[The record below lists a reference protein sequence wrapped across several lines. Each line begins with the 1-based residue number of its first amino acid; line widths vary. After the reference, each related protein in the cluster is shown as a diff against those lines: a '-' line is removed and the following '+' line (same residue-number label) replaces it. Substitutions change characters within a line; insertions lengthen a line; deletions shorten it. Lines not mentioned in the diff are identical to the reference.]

1 MSDGTSSPVKVG
13 LLGVGTVG
21 SAFARMV
28 EKHPRLTLGKALVR
42 DLDAPRAIAHPE
54 VHLTTN
60 VDEVVDDC
68 DVLVEVMGG
77 TSIAVDAAT
86 HVLASGRHVV
96 TANKAA
102 LAERWDVYLPYLRRG
117 LVHFEA
123 AVLAGVPVIGAV
135 SGALRGSTP
144 ERIDAVLNGTCSF
157 IVSRLEQ
164 GTPYD
169 EALAEAQRLGYAE
182 ADPTLDVGGFD
193 AAHKLAIVARLAV
206 DPDMAWSTVR
216 EATRGIEDLTP
227 ERVHE
232 AMEDGGRVQLV
243 GSIEPDGERWTAKVR
258 PVYLPEGHPLGA
270 GSEAQ
275 AGMVYRGRGGTV
287 TFTGPG
293 AGGDETAS
301 AVLGD
306 VLDVVAGRVG
316 PMPLHEAVPVP
327 PGGHRSNLG
336 ELPRAPR

>member
-1 MSDGTSSPVKVG
+1 MSDGTTRPLKVG

-28 EKHPRLTLGKALVR
+28 ERHPNLTLGRALVR
-42 DLDAPRAIAHPE
+42 DLDAPRAISHPE
-54 VHLTTN
+54 LHLTTD

-77 TSIAVDAAT
+77 TTLAVEAAT
-86 HVLASGRHVV
+86 KVLASGRHVV

-102 LAERWDVYLPYLRRG
+102 LAERWDDYLPYLHEGR
-117 LVHFEA
+117 VHFEA

-135 SGALRGSTP
+135 AGALRGSMP
-144 ERIDAVLNGTCSF
+144 ARIDAVLNGTCSF
-157 IVSRLEQ
+157 ILSRLEQ
-164 GTPYD
+164 GASYD
-169 EALAEAQRLGYAE
+169 DALAEAQHLGYAE

-193 AAHKLAIVARLAV
+193 AAHKLTILARLAV
-206 DPDMAWSTVR
+206 DPNLTWSSVR
-216 EATRGIEDLTP
+216 QATRGIEDLTP

-243 GSIEPDGERWTAKVR
+243 GSIEPDGARWAAKVR
-258 PVYLPEGHPLGA
+258 PVYLPEGHPLGS
-270 GSEAQ
+270 GSDAQ
-275 AGMVYRGRGGTV
+275 AGMVYVGVGGTV
-287 TFTGPG
+287 TFAGPG
-293 AGGDETAS
+293 AGGDATAS

-306 VLDVVAGRVG
+306 VLDVLSLRRG
-316 PMPLHEAVPVP
+316 PMPLVEAVPVP
-327 PGGHRSNLG
+327 AGGQRSELG